1 MSLPSAYEIQNYAEA
16 AAWLL
21 FGVLLAQAIW
31 QRRDDGDDDS
41 EQYDWATLTTATC
54 KPSQTVTLRP
64 SKPAGTATCT
74 VSKPSTWKPTPTNER
89 RLHQIVPEV

>member
-31 QRRDDGDDDS
+31 QRRNDGDDDS
-41 EQYDWATLTTATC
+41 EQYDWATLTHCDLQALADGDA
-54 KPSQTVTLRP
+54 QTIQTSGHGDLY
-64 SKPAGTATCT
+64 
-74 VSKPSTWKPTPTNER
+74 
-89 RLHQIVPEV
+89 RLEAVDVEGNDEDK